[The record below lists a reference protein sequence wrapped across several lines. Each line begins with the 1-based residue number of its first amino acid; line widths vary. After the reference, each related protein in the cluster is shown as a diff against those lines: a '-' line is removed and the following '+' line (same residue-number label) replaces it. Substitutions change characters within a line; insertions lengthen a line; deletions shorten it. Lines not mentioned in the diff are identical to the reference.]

1 MSASDGLVAQPTAHD
16 GDELEAQI
24 SELGQRGVLGALTV
38 RGRLRRELEQLGV
51 RRSRTSNAPVW
62 ALAGLLLIAAGSA
75 TVGAATHS
83 LSAQTAVGLAA
94 AVLTVAGLLVAVL
107 QWRLGLSEK
116 AFDALYR
123 RIAMANEMRLE
134 VFKGLSSDSEQA
146 AGGERPELYKFFVFT
161 EIDSLEYAAR
171 RYRFGLGVNADIVDR
186 AIRHFRSRCGS
197 ETFRFTA
204 EACAKEGA
212 YFAETKRMVDSIVT
226 KARQEYT
233 SRSS

>member
-1 MSASDGLVAQPTAHD
+1 MSASDALVEQPTPD
-16 GDELEAQI
+16 DRDQLKAQI
-24 SELGQRGVLGALTV
+24 SELGQRGILGALTV
-38 RGRLRRELEQLGV
+38 RGRLRKELEQLGV

-75 TVGAATHS
+75 TVGAVTHS

-107 QWRLGLSEK
+107 QWRVGLSEK
-116 AFDALYR
+116 AFDSLYG

-134 VFKGLSSDSEQA
+134 VFKDLGSDSEQA
-146 AGGERPELYKFFVFT
+146 AAGERPELYKFFVFT

-171 RYRFGLGVNADIVDR
+171 RYRFGLGMNADIVDR
-186 AIRHFRSRCGS
+186 AIRHFRSRCTS
-197 ETFRFTA
+197 ETFRSTA

-212 YFAETKRMVDSIVT
+212 YFKETKCMVDSIVT
-226 KARQEYT
+226 KAREDHT
-233 SRSS
+233 TRLL